1 MNTILNPKD
10 LVAFL
15 ALFLSTFIVTILQR
29 RSGKVNRSTLATAP
43 PSNAIPK
50 SGTESDA
57 NKDRRP
63 GGE

>member
-1 MNTILNPKD
+1 MNPMLTPKD

-15 ALFLSTFIVTILQR
+15 APLLLTLIVAIVQR
-29 RSGKVNRSTLATAP
+29 RRGKMNRSTLPTAP
-43 PSNAIPK
+43 PANTNPK
-50 SGTESDA
+50 FGTESDA